1 MAKIRINFLFILHLF
16 SEICK
21 MNKVDLL
28 VISAHPDDAEI
39 SAAGTIIK
47 SVNEGKIVALVD
59 LTQGERGTRGSAD
72 LRKIEAENASK
83 IMGTHFR
90 ENLELADCFF
100 TDSPENKMRVID
112 AIRKYRPE
120 VVFTNSLRDRHP
132 DHARAAKLVAD
143 CSFYAGLPKIETAH
157 AAWRPR
163 ALYHFNQDYYNK
175 PDFVVDISEH
185 MDKKIEALKAF
196 SSQFFDPNSKEPNTP
211 ISGKE
216 FFEFIKGRA
225 LDFGRYAGY
234 QYAEGFVSSR
244 PIGMR
249 DIFNLD

>member
-1 MAKIRINFLFILHLF
+1 MFCPIF
-16 SEICK
+16 SEICT

-47 SVNEGKIVALVD
+47 SVKEGKIVALVD
-59 LTQGERGTRGSAD
+59 LTQGELGTRGNAE
-72 LRKIEAENASK
+72 LRMTEAENSAR
-83 IMGTHFR
+83 IMGAHYR
-90 ENLELADCFF
+90 ENLKMADCFF
-100 TDSPENKMRVID
+100 TDTPENKISLID

-120 VVFTNSLRDRHP
+120 IVFTNSLRDRHP

-143 CSFYAGLPKIETAH
+143 CCFYAGLPKIATNYG
-157 AAWRPR
+157 AWRPR
-163 ALYHFNQDYYNK
+163 ALYHFNQDYYNN
-175 PDFVVDISEH
+175 PEFVIDITEH
-185 MDKKIEALKAF
+185 MDQKIEALKAF
-196 SSQFFDPNSKEPNTP
+196 SSQFYDPNSEEPNTP

-216 FFEFIKGRA
+216 FFDFMRGRA
-225 LDFGRYAGY
+225 MDFGRFAGY
-234 QYAEGFVSSR
+234 QYGEGFIASR

>member
-1 MAKIRINFLFILHLF
+1 
-16 SEICK
+16 

-28 VISAHPDDAEI
+28 VISAHPDDTEI

-47 SVNEGKIVALVD
+47 SVKEGKIVALVD
-59 LTQGERGTRGSAD
+59 LTQGELGTRGSAE
-72 LRKIEAENASK
+72 LRMAEAENASR

-90 ENLELADCFF
+90 ENLEMADCFF
-100 TDSPENKMRVID
+100 TDTPENKTRVID

-120 VVFTNSLRDRHP
+120 IVFTNALRDRHP

-143 CSFYAGLPKIETAH
+143 CCFYSGLPKIVTNYE
-157 AAWRPR
+157 AWRPR
-163 ALYHFNQDYYNK
+163 ALYHFNQDYYNT
-175 PDFVVDISEH
+175 PDFVIDITEH
-185 MDKKIEALKAF
+185 MDQKIEALKAF
-196 SSQFFDPNSKEPNTP
+196 SSQFFDPNSQEPKTP

-216 FFEFIKGRA
+216 FFDFIKGRGM
-225 LDFGRYAGY
+225 DFGRFAGY
-234 QYAEGFVSSR
+234 QYGEGFVASR

>member
-1 MAKIRINFLFILHLF
+1 
-16 SEICK
+16 

-47 SVNEGKIVALVD
+47 SVNEGKKVALVD
-59 LTQGERGTRGSAD
+59 LTQGEKGTRGTAD
-72 LRKIEAENASK
+72 LRRAEAQRASE
-83 IMGTHFR
+83 IMGIHYR
-90 ENLELADCFF
+90 ENLELEDCFF
-100 TDSPENKMRVID
+100 TDTFENKMRVID
-112 AIRKYRPE
+112 ALRKYRPE
-120 VVFTNSLRDRHP
+120 VVFTNALRDRHP

-143 CSFYAGLPKIETAH
+143 CCFYAGLPKIETNH

-163 ALYHFNQDYYNK
+163 ALYHFNQDYYNT
-175 PDFVVDISEH
+175 PDFVIDITEH
-185 MDKKIEALKAF
+185 IDQKIEALKAF
-196 SSQFFDPNSKEPNTP
+196 SSQFFDPNSEEPNTP

-216 FFEFIKGRA
+216 FFDFIKGRA
-225 LDFGRYAGY
+225 MDFGRLAGY
-234 QYAEGFVSSR
+234 QYAEGFVASR